1 MKQFIIISVL
11 LACLTGTGFAQN
23 RTAVNSEAALG
34 GADLSIRFHDR
45 RIYYPGNSPT
55 EPIMIRVG
63 IANNTPGTIRFKLA
77 EQHFFSLDFAGW
89 KPNNTRLDYTDHYW
103 RRRSDR
109 SSVFFR
115 ELSLE
120 SGEEYSFTVN
130 LKDYLKIDD
139 PGIYI
144 IEGYFYPELKRLND
158 ASETHV
164 VTNRL
169 TLEVKPS
176 PGPAASRFLPVSPV
190 TAEPLQPQRIPPD
203 EVISYMVTARQQSKW
218 DQYFLYM
225 DIRTMLMRHPGLN
238 QRFRSENEQG
248 QFRMIEEYKQS
259 LSQSRIDRDIVAIP
273 RSFEIE
279 ETSYTKTNATVLVK
293 KWFAYQNF
301 EEIKRY
307 TYSLEQRDG
316 IWRVVDYTVDN
327 IGTTGTR

>member
-1 MKQFIIISVL
+1 MKQFFLIPL
-11 LACLTGTGFAQN
+11 MLTCLIAGFAQN
-23 RTAVNSEAALG
+23 RTTVTSDVALG
-34 GADLSIRFHDR
+34 GATVSIRFHDR
-45 RIYYPGNSPT
+45 RIYFPGNSPT
-55 EPIMIRVG
+55 EPIMIRVS
-63 IANNTPGTIRFKLA
+63 ITNNTPRTIRFKLA

-89 KPNNTRLDYTDHYW
+89 KPNNTRLEYTDQYR

-109 SSVFFR
+109 SNVFFR
-115 ELSLE
+115 ELSIE
-120 SGEEYSFTVN
+120 SGEEHSFTVN
-130 LKDYLKIDD
+130 LKDYLHIDK

-158 ASETHV
+158 ASEPHV
-164 VTNRL
+164 ITNRL

-225 DIRTMLMRHPGLN
+225 DLRTMLLRHPGLN
-238 QRFRSENEQG
+238 QRFRLENEQG
-248 QFRMIEEYKQS
+248 QFRMIEEYKHS

-273 RSFEIE
+273 RTFEIE
-279 ETSYTKTNATVLVK
+279 ETSYSRTKGTVQVK

-301 EEIKRY
+301 EEIKRF
-307 TYSLEQRDG
+307 TYYLEQRDG

-327 IGTTGTR
+327 IGTTGTP